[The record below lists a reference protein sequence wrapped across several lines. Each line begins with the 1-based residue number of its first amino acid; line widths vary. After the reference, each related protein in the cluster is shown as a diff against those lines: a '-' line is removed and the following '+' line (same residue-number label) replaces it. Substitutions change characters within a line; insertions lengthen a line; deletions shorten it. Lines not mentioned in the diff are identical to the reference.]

1 MKNIL
6 RRSKRRTKKDDK
18 DQKDTHLKDVDWLS
32 SGRKLILATEDAER
46 FKAYLEKDVALLQRL
61 KLMNYSLDIRFL
73 PANID
78 DDEKDDENHD
88 SGHDGAN
95 DGSGGDHDSDEDSEE
110 EDDEDDPER
119 EPLNFRYKT
128 ENNGVVYLAIN
139 DILNHYDTKK
149 KAQNAVKS
157 AKHGHDEDK
166 KTINPDKYG
175 KQFFDFISKQTVP
188 E

>member
-1 MKNIL
+1 
-6 RRSKRRTKKDDK
+6 
-18 DQKDTHLKDVDWLS
+18 
-32 SGRKLILATEDAER
+32 
-46 FKAYLEKDVALLQRL
+46 
-61 KLMNYSLDIRFL
+61 MNYSLDIRFL

-128 ENNGVVYLAIN
+128 GIYYIILYLQPTQY
-139 DILNHYDTKK
+139 LYFRK
-149 KAQNAVKS
+149 
-157 AKHGHDEDK
+157 
-166 KTINPDKYG
+166 
-175 KQFFDFISKQTVP
+175 
-188 E
+188 